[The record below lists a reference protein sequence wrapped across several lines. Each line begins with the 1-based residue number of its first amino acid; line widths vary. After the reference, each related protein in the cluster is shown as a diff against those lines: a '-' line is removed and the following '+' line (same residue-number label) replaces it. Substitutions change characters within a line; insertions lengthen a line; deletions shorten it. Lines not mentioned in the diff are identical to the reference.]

1 MGGRKGANRIKKK
14 DCQFDLRDE
23 SVAPL
28 IGNECCCRVESGD
41 VQRSRAGTQ
50 SGRGRG
56 EGVGGAARDDELEMH
71 AAAKS
76 GREVISPVFVRGV
89 GERYR

>member
-1 MGGRKGANRIKKK
+1 MAVVVEEEKEKEGKKLDGGKERSKSDKKK

-41 VQRSRAGTQ
+41 VQRSSAGTQ
-50 SGRGRG
+50 SGRG
-56 EGVGGAARDDELEMH
+56 EE
-71 AAAKS
+71 
-76 GREVISPVFVRGV
+76 
-89 GERYR
+89 